1 MQSFSDLRIPV
12 PEPLPNGPLSPPLR
26 SSSKVRILEPADH
39 ESDDDDNSL
48 VAVPEEEEHV
58 EDKVGYAVTTSEECC
73 FGQTSPEGEM
83 VLSLSTENL
92 TASEPTETGASV
104 PEIQETPSTP
114 ELEKNAGFDNA
125 VYKPQMFLSVRPRPL
140 SQLSQL
146 SDTLNGS
153 FVVPP
158 LAHGRRSKRIS
169 CRLSTHMKL
178 NGSFALDDAAIDS
191 WEEDIDWCYEHE
203 AEANCDFDWDQDSA
217 GNQEPTDQSHPSLSP
232 SPVLET
238 AAFEVPMPKCELLE
252 IPEEPKEEEPEPV
265 VNEKR
270 ITGLFED
277 RLLLPPSPRFP
288 PSSFGFPRARDS
300 GFASDNTDDQS
311 LLMRAGN
318 TALRHRSITMSSSM
332 PDLEAGRSYREELC
346 RVAKQLEEHIAALN
360 QELGGSPMNSP
371 PMSPESL
378 SSKRESMMLFSGNRR
393 RADSQTTC
401 VTLCSDTDITP
412 ASSAHNSFQFTKQ
425 RASSVTGA
433 GYAVEG
439 RSQKG
444 LSFPAAA
451 IPGVVELGPGDFDAL
466 CPDEAEFV
474 HYI

>member
-1 MQSFSDLRIPV
+1 
-12 PEPLPNGPLSPPLR
+12 LR
-26 SSSKVRILEPADH
+26 SSSKQCVRLVEPADH
-39 ESDDDDNSL
+39 ESDDEDNSL
-48 VAVPEEEEHV
+48 VAVPEEEEHS
-58 EDKVGYAVTTSEECC
+58 EDKVGYAVTTPDDCC
-73 FGQTSPEGEM
+73 FGQTSPEGEI
-83 VLSLSTENL
+83 VLGLSTENL
-92 TASEPTETGASV
+92 TASEPTETEAGADV

-114 ELEKNAGFDNA
+114 ELEKKAVFDDA
-125 VYKPQMFLSVRPRPL
+125 VFKPQMLLSVRPRPL

-153 FVVPP
+153 FIVPP
-158 LAHGRRSKRIS
+158 LAHGSRRRSKRIS

-203 AEANCDFDWDQDSA
+203 AEADCNFDWDQDSPS
-217 GNQEPTDQSHPSLSP
+217 NQESTDQSHPSLSP
-232 SPVLET
+232 APVLET
-238 AAFEVPMPKCELLE
+238 AAFELPITKCELLE
-252 IPEEPKEEEPEPV
+252 IPEEPKEEEPV
-265 VNEKR
+265 LNEKR

-288 PSSFGFPRARDS
+288 PSSFEFPRARDS
-300 GFASDNTDDQS
+300 GFASDNAEDQS

-371 PMSPESL
+371 PMSPESR
-378 SSKRESMMLFSGNRR
+378 SSKRESIMISLGNRR

-401 VTLCSDTDITP
+401 VTLCSDTDTFGQIEKHEIITP
-412 ASSAHNSFQFTKQ
+412 AGSAHNSFQFTKH

-439 RSQKG
+439 RSEKG

-466 CPDEAEFV
+466 CPEEAEFV